1 MLKVGILGAGGI
13 AEKMAATIVRMEDA
27 QIVAVGAR
35 ELARAQD
42 FARRYQ
48 IPKAYGS
55 YEELVADGE
64 VELVYIATPHSH
76 HKEHA
81 MLCLNAGKHVLCEK
95 AFARTA
101 QEAREMLAAANEKK
115 LLLTEAIWTR
125 FMPMA
130 KTLAQLREKEY
141 VGKIWG
147 LSANLFYPVY
157 YRERIQK
164 PELAGGALLDVGIY
178 PLTFASIVFGDD
190 VADITTSAVFSDTG
204 VDISNTMILNY
215 TDGRQATLSS
225 GVMGRS
231 DRRGVLYCENGFIEV
246 ENINNFESIKV
257 FDNDYHLMKQIDAP
271 PQISGYEYEVQAA
284 AKAIREGALECPE
297 IPQSE
302 IIYMMELMDTVRH
315 KWDFWY
321 PGEKK

>member
-1 MLKVGILGAGGI
+1 MLKVGILGAGKI
-13 AEKMAATIVRMEDA
+13 AEKMAATITRMEDA
-27 QIVAVGAR
+27 QVVAVGAR
-35 ELARAQD
+35 DLERAKE
-42 FARRYQ
+42 FAGRHK
-48 IPKAYGS
+48 IPRAYGN
-55 YEELVADGE
+55 YQDLAADEE
-64 VELVYIATPHSH
+64 VELIYIATPHSH

-81 MLCLNAGKHVLCEK
+81 ILCLEAGKHVLCEK

-101 QEAREMLAAANEKK
+101 KEAREMLAVANEKK
-115 LLLTEAIWTR
+115 LLLTEAIWPR

-147 LSANLFYPVY
+147 LGANLFYPVCDV
-157 YRERIQK
+157 ERIQR

-190 VADITTSAVFSDTG
+190 IADITTSAILSDTG
-204 VDISNTMILNY
+204 VDVSNTMILNY

-246 ENINNFESIKV
+246 ENINNFECIKI
-257 FDNDYHLMKQIDAP
+257 FDNDYHLIEQINAP
-271 PQISGYEYEVQAA
+271 EQISGYEYEVQSA
-284 AKAIREGALECPE
+284 AKAIREGVLECPE
-297 IPQSE
+297 IPQSQ
-302 IIYMMELMDTVRH
+302 IIHMMELMDTIRH
-315 KWDFWY
+315 KWGFWY
-321 PGEKK
+321 PGEEK